1 MKFKKILLT
10 GAAGFIGSHVYDLF
24 SEKYCESEITILD
37 KMTYAADIR
46 NIPQIISNKK
56 HKLIIGDLT
65 DLDICLEATKEM
77 DLVINLAAESHVD
90 NSFNNS
96 IIFSKSNTL
105 GTHTLMEA
113 CKLNKVD
120 RIIHVSTDEV
130 YGENIGDPF
139 LEGDTLNPTNPYS
152 ASKAAAEMIVRSY
165 FKSFDLP
172 VIVVRSNNIY
182 GTRQYPEK
190 IIPKFIVNCLK
201 KEPLMIHGDGSN
213 SRHYLSV
220 FDFANALDLLSNI
233 GKEGEIYNISS
244 DLELTNIEVSK
255 IIKSFF
261 DYKID
266 VIHVNNRPFN
276 DKRYSV
282 NDKKL
287 RDLGWS
293 PNFNLENDLPE
304 IIKWYSLNHFLFD

>member
-24 SEKYCESEITILD
+24 SEKYCESEITVFD

-46 NIPQIISNKK
+46 NIPQIITNKR
-56 HKLIIGDLT
+56 HKLIVGDLI
-65 DLDICLEATKEM
+65 DMDICLEATKGM

-90 NSFNNS
+90 NSFDNS

-113 CKLNKVD
+113 CKRNKVD

-130 YGENIGDPF
+130 YGENMGDPF
-139 LEGDTLNPTNPYS
+139 LEGDILNPTNPYS
-152 ASKAAAEMIVRSY
+152 ASKAAAEMIVKSY

-172 VIVVRSNNIY
+172 VIVVRANNIY
-182 GTRQYPEK
+182 GIRQYPEK
-190 IIPKFIVNCLK
+190 IIPKFIVNCIK
-201 KEPLMIHGDGSN
+201 KEPLTIHGDGLN
-213 SRHYLSV
+213 SRHYLSAI
-220 FDFANALDLLSNI
+220 DFANALDLLSKN
-233 GKEGEIYNISS
+233 GKKGEIYNISA
-244 DLELTNIEVSK
+244 DHELTNIAVSK
-255 IIKSFF
+255 LIKSFF
-261 DYKID
+261 DYEID
-266 VIHVNNRPFN
+266 VIHVDDRPFN

-293 PNFNLENDLPE
+293 PNFNLLDDLPE
-304 IIKWYSLNHFLFD
+304 IIKWYKLNHGLFY

>member
-24 SEKYCESEITILD
+24 SEKYKESEITILD

-46 NIPQIISNKK
+46 NIPQIITNKR
-56 HKLIIGDLT
+56 HKLIVGDLI
-65 DLDICLEATKEM
+65 DMDICLEATKEM

-90 NSFNNS
+90 NSFDNS

-113 CKLNKVD
+113 CKRNKVE
-120 RIIHVSTDEV
+120 RIVHVSTDEV

-139 LEGDTLNPTNPYS
+139 LEGDLLNPTNPYS
-152 ASKAAAEMIVRSY
+152 ASKAAAEMIVHSY
-165 FKSFDLP
+165 FKSFNLP
-172 VIVVRSNNIY
+172 VIVVRANNIY
-182 GTRQYPEK
+182 GIRQYPEK
-190 IIPKFIVNCLK
+190 IIPKFIVNCIK
-201 KEPLMIHGDGSN
+201 KEPLKIHGDGLN

-220 FDFANALDLLSNI
+220 IDFANALDLLSKN
-233 GKEGEIYNISS
+233 GKIGEIYNISS
-244 DLELTNIEVSK
+244 DLELTNIAVSK
-255 IIKSFF
+255 LIKSFF
-261 DYKID
+261 NYKID
-266 VIHVNNRPFN
+266 VIHVENRPFN

-293 PNFNLENDLPE
+293 PNFNLVDDLPE
-304 IIKWYSLNHFLFD
+304 IIKWYKLNNRLFN

>member
-304 IIKWYSLNHFLFD
+304 IINWYSLNHFLFD